1 VKASIIVASIVAVI
15 LVLPPLAF
23 GAFTGAEASIAAV
36 YAFCA
41 AALVMNFS
49 PQLSKFVTD

>member
-1 VKASIIVASIVAVI
+1 MKSLIVASIVTVL

-23 GAFTGAEASIAAV
+23 GALTGAEAGIAAI

-41 AALVMNFS
+41 AMVVMILS
-49 PQLSKFVTD
+49 PQLARF